1 MKKILFVSL
10 ALLAMVAFVSEVSA
24 AERVNRILGK
34 VTAYEAGK
42 VLKIY
47 GGFKE
52 DVDWSGDVPKF
63 AEAEKK
69 DWEFKITPATKVTGD
84 IKEGS
89 KVRIRYTRTAG
100 GEMTAVS
107 ISKIGK

>member
-24 AERVNRILGK
+24 AEKVNRILGK
-34 VTAYEAGK
+34 VTAYEPGK
-42 VLKIY
+42 MLKIY
-47 GGFKE
+47 GVFK
-52 DVDWSGDVPKF
+52 DDIDWSEEVPRVS
-63 AEAEKK
+63 EAEKK
-69 DWEFKITPATKVTGD
+69 DWVFNITSATKVTGD
-84 IKEGS
+84 IKEVS